1 MTDGATSERVTV
13 HRGVAWTAAY
23 AWRLLVI
30 AAALVA
36 LLWLL
41 GQLLVVVISVAAA
54 LMLARALMGPA
65 NWLESRGIPRAL
77 AAALAVVVAVA
88 VVAALVAWVSVSVAS
103 EFDQFGT
110 TLSQGVD
117 DIETWLVEDSPFNID
132 RAQLQDFRQEVG
144 KRISSIV
151 SSGDSLQSSAVLV
164 VEIASGLVLALVVAF
179 FVVKDRD
186 PIVRFGLRGVPPDRR
201 PMVTALGERAWETLG
216 GYLRGVALLGIVEA
230 IVIGAAVWIVGGGLV
245 AAVAVITLLGAF
257 VPIVGAVVAGIV
269 AVLVTLATAGTTQ
282 AVIVA
287 AVALAVQQLDND
299 LLAPVIY
306 GKSLRLH
313 PLVILLGIASGT
325 ALFGF
330 VGALLA
336 VPTIS
341 VTINVIDEARHPSER
356 RSPPIESS
364 ASNVPDPD
372 ASGGSQA

>member
-1 MTDGATSERVTV
+1 
-13 HRGVAWTAAY
+13 
-23 AWRLLVI
+23 
-30 AAALVA
+30 
-36 LLWLL
+36 
-41 GQLLVVVISVAAA
+41 
-54 LMLARALMGPA
+54 
-65 NWLESRGIPRAL
+65 
-77 AAALAVVVAVA
+77 
-88 VVAALVAWVSVSVAS
+88 
-103 EFDQFGT
+103 
-110 TLSQGVD
+110 
-117 DIETWLVEDSPFNID
+117 
-132 RAQLQDFRQEVG
+132 
-144 KRISSIV
+144 
-151 SSGDSLQSSAVLV
+151 
-164 VEIASGLVLALVVAF
+164 
-179 FVVKDRD
+179 
-186 PIVRFGLRGVPPDRR
+186 
-201 PMVTALGERAWETLG
+201 
-216 GYLRGVALLGIVEA
+216 VEA

>member
-1 MTDGATSERVTV
+1 VTNAARPTRVTV
-13 HRGVAWTAAY
+13 HPRIAWAAAY

-30 AAALVA
+30 AAAFVA

-41 GQLLVVVISVAAA
+41 GQLLVVVISIAAA
-54 LMLARALMGPA
+54 LMVARALMGPA
-65 NWLESRGIPRAL
+65 NWLEARGLPRSL
-77 AAALAVVVAVA
+77 AAGLSVIVGLLVVV
-88 VVAALVAWVSVSVAS
+88 ALVAWVSMSVAS

-110 TLSQGVD
+110 TVSQGVD
-117 DIETWLVEDSPFNID
+117 DIENWLVEDSPFNVD
-132 RAQLQDFRQEVG
+132 RAQIADFRDEVG
-144 KRISSIV
+144 TRISSIV

-186 PIVRFGLRGVPPDRR
+186 VIVRFGLSAVPDDRR
-201 PMVTALGERAWETLG
+201 QTWTALGERAWATLG

-230 IVIGAAVWIVGGGLV
+230 VIIGAAVWIVGGRLV

-257 VPIVGAVVAGIV
+257 VPIVGAIVAGIV
-269 AVLVTLATAGTTQ
+269 AVLVALATAGTTQ
-282 AVIVA
+282 AIIVA

-306 GKSLRLH
+306 GKNLRLH

-341 VTINVIDEARHPSER
+341 VVINVIDEARHPSNDD
-356 RSPPIESS
+356 SPAIDQNE
-364 ASNVPDPD
+364 A
-372 ASGGSQA
+372 